1 MHLSNIFDIYITFI
15 WYLIF
20 LNSYYINDF
29 CTEHQEMV
37 EKGIQTSTIK
47 RKLGF
52 PSPFMFSFVWI
63 LENIS
68 SLYNKIIFNLRIFR
82 KYFGKILASKGQKK
96 QRASSFLISKSSPKM
111 AQLTFSMGDNKF
123 CAIKIVSLFC

>member
-1 MHLSNIFDIYITFI
+1 MFFVQNTKKWLK
-15 WYLIF
+15 
-20 LNSYYINDF
+20 
-29 CTEHQEMV
+29 
-37 EKGIQTSTIK
+37 KGIQTSKIK

-111 AQLTFSMGDNKF
+111 AQLTFSMGDKKF

>member
-1 MHLSNIFDIYITFI
+1 MILVQNTKK
-15 WYLIF
+15 WL
-20 LNSYYINDF
+20 
-29 CTEHQEMV
+29 
-37 EKGIQTSTIK
+37 KKRIQTSTIK

-82 KYFGKILASKGQKK
+82 KYFGNTSVLFKIQNSKFSKILASEGQKK
-96 QRASSFLISKSSPKM
+96 QRVSSFLISKSSPKM
-111 AQLTFSMGDNKF
+111 
-123 CAIKIVSLFC
+123 V